1 MKIFNKSLLA
11 MGILAF
17 GSLSQAAIVTNW
29 TANVTGTWTAYA
41 PNPGVSLSNSD
52 RTLTWGTS
60 TGAGRSSLSITNPP
74 ANQNVATYIGGGTP
88 PASFTVPTIQLTH
101 INNPITGTSLSTA
114 TLGLKVAL
122 TPSLGAPLSV
132 DYKIKFLETTNT
144 AGTCISPSPR
154 NNPCND
160 IFVLVDGLLNTS
172 FTYDLQTYY
181 VNAFP
186 IEAGALKTLST
197 AECAAVSMGAGCQGF
212 STIERQSNNLGF
224 GFTISTLPIT
234 TNVPEPGS
242 LALMGLALAG
252 MGAISRRRSAKQ
264 TKA

>member
-17 GSLSQAAIVTNW
+17 SSLSQAAIVNNW
-29 TANVTGTWTAYA
+29 NATVTGTWTAFA
-41 PNPGVSLSNSD
+41 PSPGVSLSNASK
-52 RTLTWGTS
+52 TLTWGTS
-60 TGAGRSSLSITNPP
+60 TGAGRSSLTITNPA

-88 PASFTVPTIQLTH
+88 PAAFTVPTIELTH
-101 INNPITGTSLSTA
+101 QNNPITGTTLQTA

-122 TPSLGAPLSV
+122 TPSIGGPLEV
-132 DYKIKFLETTNT
+132 DYNIRFLETTNA
-144 AGTCISPSPR
+144 AGTCISPSPAG
-154 NNPCND
+154 NPCND
-160 IFVLVDGLLNTS
+160 IFVLMDGLLNTT

-186 IEAGALKTLST
+186 IDGGVLKTLST
-197 AECAAVSMGAGCQGF
+197 AECAAVSMVAGCQGF
-212 STIERQSNNLGF
+212 STIERQANNLKF

-252 MGAISRRRSAKQ
+252 MGVVSRRRSAKQ
-264 TKA
+264 TKV